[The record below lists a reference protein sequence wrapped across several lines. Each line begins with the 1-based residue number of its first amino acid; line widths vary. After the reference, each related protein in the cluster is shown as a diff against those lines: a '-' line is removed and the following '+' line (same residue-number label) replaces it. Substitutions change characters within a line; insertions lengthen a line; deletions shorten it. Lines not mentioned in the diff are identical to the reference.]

1 MQITQEQFETA
12 CRDSGLFA
20 KEATLLINSL
30 GITITPAE
38 PPWEAAYEAWARTP
52 QSLPLEYKDAWK
64 AAAQWC
70 VKQIDNANDPLGGV
84 ALRAAYSD
92 ILCCIMGQEQQL

>member
-1 MQITQEQFETA
+1 MQ
-12 CRDSGLFA
+12 DD
-20 KEATLLINSL
+20 EATLLINSL

-64 AAAQWC
+64 AAVQWC

-92 ILCCIMGQEQQL
+92 ILRCIMGQEQQL